1 MITLKNAAQIT
12 AMRDAGRIT
21 GEALLIARDM
31 VRPGVSTYEIDQA
44 IRKHIEKCGA
54 TPAFLGYCGFPASAC
69 ISINDEVI
77 HGIPAKD
84 RILKDGDIVKI
95 DTGATYRGYVG
106 DSARTIPVGN
116 VSEEAKKLIQVTR
129 DSFWAGVAKLEAGN
143 RLGDV
148 GSAIDTLVRQNG
160 FSTVKRYVGHGI
172 GTKMH
177 EQPDVPNFGT
187 PGRGIRLSAGM
198 TLAIEPMVN
207 VDRAD
212 VIELNDGWT
221 VKTADGSLSAHYE
234 NTVALTSNGVLILTE
249 VEKGF

>member
-44 IRKHIEKCGA
+44 IRRHIEKCGA

-172 GTKMH
+172 GTNMH
-177 EQPDVPNFGT
+177 EAPDVPNFGT
-187 PGRGIRLSAGM
+187 PGRGIRLSVGM

-207 VDRAD
+207 VGRAD

-221 VKTADGSLSAHYE
+221 VKTADRSLSAHYE